1 MKKRRFS
8 EEKIVRILKEAEAGA
23 RVEDLC
29 RRYGMSDASF
39 YLWRRK
45 YGGLAVSDLKRL
57 KTLEEENRQ
66 LKKLVADQ
74 LLEITAIKDLLTKK
88 F

>member
-1 MKKRRFS
+1 MKKSRFS
-8 EEKIVRILKEAEAGA
+8 EEKIVKILKEAEAGT

-29 RRYGMSDASF
+29 RRYGMSDATF
-39 YLWRRK
+39 YTWRRK
-45 YGGLAVSDLKRL
+45 YGGLAPSELKRL
-57 KTLEEENRQ
+57 RTLEEENRQ